1 MWGNLLDGFVTILK
15 FQPIL
20 CILAGVTIGII
31 MGAIPG
37 LTGTMAIVLI
47 TPFTFGMDAV
57 NSITILLAI
66 YCGGIYG
73 GSISAILIRTPGSP
87 ASAATIFDGYE
98 LAKQGKAMKA
108 LKMAVDSSV
117 IGNFIS
123 VLLLTFIAP
132 PIANLALKLGPTEI
146 TSLILFS
153 LTIIAYVSGKS
164 IIKGL
169 ISAGIGLLACTVGI
183 DPISA
188 TPRLTFGVV
197 ELERGIAL
205 IPMSIGLFAVSE
217 VFIQSETIFKD
228 RLTKLKTTSAL
239 PKAQSPEDN
248 KVTLKEMWE
257 SMRTIIQSSLIGSFL
272 GAVPGVGSPVA
283 SFMGYGFG
291 KRFSRHPEKYGT
303 GFIEGVAA
311 SEAANNGVVGA
322 TLIPLLTL
330 GIPGDLPTAILLG
343 AFLLHGLIPGP
354 LLFKE
359 HPHEVYSLF
368 AAFILSVVALYFVAR
383 QIIKVGYLLTEV
395 PKAVLFPVVLVFCL
409 IGSYAINSSMLDVW
423 IMVVFGLI
431 GYLLEKYRFPLAPL
445 LISFLLG
452 PILESNVREALIL
465 SGGTVQD
472 FFTSPV
478 SVVLLILTLL
488 VVVQVCY
495 QGFKGIRKG

>member
-1 MWGNLLDGFVTILK
+1 VGVYANHYSVKSNWFV
-15 FQPIL
+15 PW
-20 CILAGVTIGII
+20 
-31 MGAIPG
+31 
-37 LTGTMAIVLI
+37 
-47 TPFTFGMDAV
+47 
-57 NSITILLAI
+57 SR
-66 YCGGIYG
+66 
-73 GSISAILIRTPGSP
+73 SWS
-87 ASAATIFDGYE
+87 
-98 LAKQGKAMKA
+98 
-108 LKMAVDSSV
+108 
-117 IGNFIS
+117 
-123 VLLLTFIAP
+123 
-132 PIANLALKLGPTEI
+132 
-146 TSLILFS
+146 
-153 LTIIAYVSGKS
+153 
-164 IIKGL
+164 
-169 ISAGIGLLACTVGI
+169 
-183 DPISA
+183 
-188 TPRLTFGVV
+188 
-197 ELERGIAL
+197 
-205 IPMSIGLFAVSE
+205 
-217 VFIQSETIFKD
+217 
-228 RLTKLKTTSAL
+228 
-239 PKAQSPEDN
+239 
-248 KVTLKEMWE
+248 W
-257 SMRTIIQSSLIGSFL
+257 
-272 GAVPGVGSPVA
+272 
-283 SFMGYGFG
+283 
-291 KRFSRHPEKYGT
+291 FSRCIFHGIWLWKAFFKTYGT

-368 AAFILSVVALYFVAR
+368 AAFILSVAALYFVAR

-395 PKAVLFPVVLVFCL
+395 PKAALFPVVLVFCL

-465 SGGTVQD
+465 SGGTMQD

-488 VVVQVCY
+488 VVVQVGY